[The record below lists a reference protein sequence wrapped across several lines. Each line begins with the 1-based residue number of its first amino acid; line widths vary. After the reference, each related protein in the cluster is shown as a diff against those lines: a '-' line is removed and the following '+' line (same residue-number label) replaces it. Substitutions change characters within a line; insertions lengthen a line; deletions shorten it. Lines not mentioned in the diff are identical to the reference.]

1 MTAVK
6 KTVSKEYL
14 EIKLKDFQEQQ
25 VKIEN
30 LIEQYNEMWQ
40 RLAGAIEATSN
51 MLEEFVEVK
60 EIKEDK

>member
-1 MTAVK
+1 MIAVK

-14 EIKLKDFQEQQ
+14 ENKLKDFREQQ
-25 VKIEN
+25 IKIEN

-40 RLAGAIEATSN
+40 RLSGAIEATSN

-60 EIKEDK
+60 EIKKEE